1 MKLEEYTLRVTHRP
15 DWDSWEAEL
24 LEFFALK
31 AGGQTR
37 DEALIELERLFDER
51 VAYLRAAGKPLPV
64 PGEQPE
70 EMFSTSSRIDA
81 QAGMAR
87 DFFKRVLS
95 LDYDE
100 VYVSDATTLEEFGD
114 FVMISKR
121 IETCYGVVVS
131 EILPNAGL
139 ECPLWQVLETIR
151 KQSR

>member
-1 MKLEEYTLRVTHRP
+1 MKLEEYTLRVTHRA

-51 VAYLRAAGKPLPV
+51 VAYLIAAGKPLPI

-100 VYVSDATTLEEFGD
+100 VFVSDATTLEEFGD
-114 FVMISKR
+114 FVMITKR
-121 IETCYGVVVS
+121 IETCYGVVVR
-131 EILPNAGL
+131 ELLPNAGF
-139 ECPLWQVLETIR
+139 EVPLWQVLETIR
-151 KQSR
+151 KNQ